1 MLNIPAV
8 AKSDQLFSAMEP
20 ARGGRR
26 EFRSMWLTFHID
38 ERNKNGIPFTDWH
51 STCITRTPPM
61 HTCMTMHAVL
71 HQLSN
76 AQNSSRIY
84 KFISRSQSFMCP
96 TFRCGGGVQRRS
108 KWNSLKFEFLNFPK
122 CFSGRKKR
130 PSTWRRWREIEKHVE
145 ICHCI
150 IENSKQE
157 LREKLNHLDCAIKMA
172 QIYHSKW
179 HFYSFSNAC
188 DFGRVQ
194 QLENE
199 PEYGETREINFI
211 NIN

>member
-51 STCITRTPPM
+51 STCITRIPPM
-61 HTCMTMHAVL
+61 HTCMTIHAVL

-96 TFRCGGGVQRRS
+96 TFGVRGRS
-108 KWNSLKFEFLNFPK
+108 AAE
-122 CFSGRKKR
+122 
-130 PSTWRRWREIEKHVE
+130 
-145 ICHCI
+145 
-150 IENSKQE
+150 
-157 LREKLNHLDCAIKMA
+157 IKMKF
-172 QIYHSKW
+172 IEIWIFKFSKMLFRATKKASVHMTTMKGNRKARRNMSLHHRKFKAGIERKIKSPRLRHQNGANLPFEMAFLQFFKCLRLW
-179 HFYSFSNAC
+179 PSSAA
-188 DFGRVQ
+188 RKRAWIRR
-194 QLENE
+194 NE
-199 PEYGETREINFI
+199 GN
-211 NIN
+211 